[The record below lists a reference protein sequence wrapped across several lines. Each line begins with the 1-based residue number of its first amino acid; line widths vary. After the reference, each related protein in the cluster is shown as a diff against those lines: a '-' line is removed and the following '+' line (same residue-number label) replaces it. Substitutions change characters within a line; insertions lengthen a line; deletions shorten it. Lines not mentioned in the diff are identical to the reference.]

1 MRFCFAAPA
10 LMLAAGIVLQAADG
24 EPARRITLV
33 VRADPHSGRLVRS
46 AAKRP
51 RPAPESVPL
60 PQDLFSEPAHA
71 IPEEIPPLV
80 VETARRHGVDP
91 LLVHSVISVE
101 SNYNHYAVSPKGA
114 EGLMQLIPA
123 TARRFG
129 VGNSFD
135 PLQNLSGGV
144 RYLKY
149 LLDLYGNNRVLAIA
163 AYNAGE
169 GAVSNHNNRVPPYP
183 ETRNYVYRVGRKFGE
198 TKRAAAEKAARSPTP
213 QTGPEEYRPIERT
226 VDAGGRVHYRTR

>member
-1 MRFCFAAPA
+1 
-10 LMLAAGIVLQAADG
+10 MLAAGSMLQAADTAG
-24 EPARRITLV
+24 PARRITLV
-33 VRADPHSGRLVRS
+33 VRADPLSGRLVRS
-46 AAKRP
+46 AVKRP
-51 RPAPESVPL
+51 RSVPQPLPL
-60 PQDLFSEPAHA
+60 PQELSSDPAAA
-71 IPEEIPPLV
+71 IPDEIPPLV

-101 SNYNHYAVSPKGA
+101 SNYDHYAVSPKGA

-135 PLQNLSGGV
+135 PMQNLSGGV

-149 LLDLYGNNRVLAIA
+149 LLDLYGNDRVLALA

-169 GAVSNHNNRVPPYP
+169 GAVSNHKNKVPPYP
-183 ETRNYVYRVGRKFGE
+183 ETRNYVYRVGQKLGE
-198 TKRAAAEKAARSPTP
+198 TKRAAAAKAARSPKQ
-213 QTGPEEYRPIERT
+213 QTGPEDYRPIEQT
-226 VDAGGRVHYRTR
+226 VDASGRVHYRTR